1 MASFR
6 SSSLDASAEF
16 TAMSSTE
23 RKLTLEAQLLSEQL
37 ATTRIAIKVCNKEAS
52 RSVSAT
58 RRNQKRARAIL
69 LLQDGR
75 PDALQAFCNTLPDTG
90 RAEQKDALQFFES
103 TSLPDLMITLQE
115 VQSLPDMDYLFA
127 RQFMEEWALGRWI
140 QTMNE
145 EHGIVP
151 SSATIKHKMLEDKL
165 EGETNKVIGSKKE
178 LEDVGLAFPEQTSIS
193 VGKTCCTF
201 RRYSRTSSRQGQD
214 SETTKCGSKYVK
226 RGTLL
231 GPGIWA
237 SNSFLVIEWQQK
249 RGPDSAPQKRAM
261 FSYFVATLRCPH

>member
-1 MASFR
+1 MIDTCCCMASFR

-37 ATTRIAIKVCNKEAS
+37 ATTKIAIKVCNKEAS
-52 RSVSAT
+52 RSVSVT

-90 RAEQKDALQFFES
+90 RAEQKEALQFFES

-127 RQFMEEWALGRWI
+127 RQFLEEWDLGRWI
-140 QTMNE
+140 QTLNE

-151 SSATIKHKMLEDKL
+151 SSATIKHKIVEDKL
-165 EGETNKVIGSKKE
+165 EQETSKVIGSRKNLKMWAWRFRNKHQFRW
-178 LEDVGLAFPEQTSIS
+178 GKLAVHSGGTIEQVRDKVS
-193 VGKTCCTF
+193 F
-201 RRYSRTSSRQGQD
+201 R
-214 SETTKCGSKYVK
+214 K
-226 RGTLL
+226 
-231 GPGIWA
+231 
-237 SNSFLVIEWQQK
+237 
-249 RGPDSAPQKRAM
+249 PQNW
-261 FSYFVATLRCPH
+261 FQNV